1 MLPVFNAIG
10 KLALTN
16 STVLIIGESGT
27 GKELVAE
34 ALHLNSNR
42 SKNPFIALN
51 TPAIPKELLESEL
64 FGHEKGSFTGANIRR
79 IGRFEQASEGTL
91 FLDEIGDM
99 PLELQTRLLRVL
111 SDSSFYRV
119 GGISSIKTNTR
130 LITATNKN
138 LESLVAEGLFRED
151 LYHRLNVIKIN
162 LPPLRDRLD
171 DIPELL
177 DFFLEKSALELKIEK
192 KVFSEDAIK
201 RLKKYY
207 WPGNIRQLQNL
218 CHFAS
223 IMTPVNEITYGD
235 IPSDFFVEKITNK
248 SDIDWQNNLIEHVNS
263 LYHGQE
269 FNKIKELSN
278 QFEKTV
284 ISAVLKLTNGKKV
297 QSSEILG
304 LGRNTLTRKILDLK
318 IST

>member
-1 MLPVFNAIG
+1 MDY
-10 KLALTN
+10 
-16 STVLIIGESGT
+16 
-27 GKELVAE
+27 
-34 ALHLNSNR
+34 
-42 SKNPFIALN
+42 
-51 TPAIPKELLESEL
+51 LE
-64 FGHEKGSFTGANIRR
+64 
-79 IGRFEQASEGTL
+79 
-91 FLDEIGDM
+91 
-99 PLELQTRLLRVL
+99 
-111 SDSSFYRV
+111 
-119 GGISSIKTNTR
+119 KT
-130 LITATNKN
+130 
-138 LESLVAEGLFRED
+138 

-177 DFFLEKSALELKIEK
+177 DFFLEKSALDLKIEK

-248 SDIDWQNNLIEHVNS
+248 SDIDWQINLIEHVNS

-284 ISAVLKLTNGKKV
+284 ISAVLKLTNG
-297 QSSEILG
+297 
-304 LGRNTLTRKILDLK
+304 
-318 IST
+318 

>member
-1 MLPVFNAIG
+1 MICPG
-10 KLALTN
+10 TSN
-16 STVLIIGESGT
+16 S
-27 GKELVAE
+27 
-34 ALHLNSNR
+34 
-42 SKNPFIALN
+42 F
-51 TPAIPKELLESEL
+51 
-64 FGHEKGSFTGANIRR
+64 
-79 IGRFEQASEGTL
+79 
-91 FLDEIGDM
+91 
-99 PLELQTRLLRVL
+99 LRVL

-119 GGISSIKTNTR
+119 GGINPIKTNTR

-171 DIPELL
+171 DIPDLL
-177 DFFLEKSALELKIEK
+177 EFFLEKSAFELKIEK
-192 KVFSEDAIK
+192 KIFSNDAIK

-218 CHFAS
+218 CHFAT
-223 IMTPVNEITYGD
+223 IMTPVNEITYED
-235 IPSDFFVEKITNK
+235 IPLDFFVDKITNK
-248 SDIDWQNNLIEHVNS
+248 KDDNWQKNLVSHINNL
-263 LYHGQE
+263 YHNE
-269 FNKIKELSN
+269 DFDEIRELSN
-278 QFEKTV
+278 KFDKTV